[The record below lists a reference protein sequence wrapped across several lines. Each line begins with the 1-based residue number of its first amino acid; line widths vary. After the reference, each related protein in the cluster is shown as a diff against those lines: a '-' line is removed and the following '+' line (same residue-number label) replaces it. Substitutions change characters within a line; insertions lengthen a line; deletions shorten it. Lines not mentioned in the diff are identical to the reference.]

1 MFSDV
6 TANWCGIIIR
16 PEKMKCS
23 QAVTIV
29 NQLGL
34 HARAATKL
42 AQLCQQ
48 FTSRIELVQEDKCAD
63 ANSVLALL
71 MLASSKGKTLQV
83 CTEGEDAQRALSA
96 VVDLINNG
104 FDEN

>member
-1 MFSDV
+1 
-6 TANWCGIIIR
+6 
-16 PEKMKCS
+16 MKCS
-23 QAVTIV
+23 EAVTIV

-48 FTSRIELVQEDKCAD
+48 FTAKIELVQEDKTAD
-63 ANSVLALL
+63 ASSVLALL

-83 CTEGEDAQRALSA
+83 CTEGDDAEQALSA
-96 VVDLINNG
+96 VVDLISNG
-104 FDEN
+104 FDET

>member
-1 MFSDV
+1 M
-6 TANWCGIIIR
+6 N
-16 PEKMKCS
+16 KCS
-23 QAVTIV
+23 ESVTIV

-34 HARAATKL
+34 HARAASKL

-48 FTSRIELVQEDKCAD
+48 FSARIELVQEDKTAD
-63 ANSVLALL
+63 ASSVLALL

-83 CTEGEDAQRALSA
+83 CTEGTDAQQALDA
-96 VVDLINNG
+96 VVNLIKNG

>member
-1 MFSDV
+1 
-6 TANWCGIIIR
+6 
-16 PEKMKCS
+16 MKCS
-23 QAVTIV
+23 EEVTIV

-48 FTSRIELVQEDKCAD
+48 FQAKIELVQEDKTAD
-63 ANSVLALL
+63 ASSVLALL

-83 CTEGEDAQRALSA
+83 CADGEDAQQALRAVA
-96 VVDLINNG
+96 DLIKNG

>member
-1 MFSDV
+1 MRCKQ
-6 TANWCGIIIR
+6 T
-16 PEKMKCS
+16 
-23 QAVTIV
+23 VTIV

-48 FTSRIELVQEDKCAD
+48 FSAKIELIQDKQTAD

-83 CTEGEDAQRALSA
+83 ATDGTDAQQALDA
-96 VVDLINNG
+96 VVNLINNG
-104 FDEN
+104 FDED

>member
-1 MFSDV
+1 
-6 TANWCGIIIR
+6 
-16 PEKMKCS
+16 MKCS
-23 QAVTIV
+23 EEVTIV

-48 FTSRIELVQEDKCAD
+48 FLAKIELVQEDKTAD
-63 ANSVLALL
+63 ASSVLALL
-71 MLASSKGKTLQV
+71 MLASSKGKTLLV
-83 CTEGEDAQRALSA
+83 CADGEDATQALRAVA
-96 VVDLINNG
+96 DLIKNG

>member
-1 MFSDV
+1 M
-6 TANWCGIIIR
+6 
-16 PEKMKCS
+16 PMKYS
-23 QAVTIV
+23 EEVTIV

-48 FTSRIELVQEDKCAD
+48 FSSRIDLIQEGKTAD
-63 ANSVLALL
+63 ASSVLALL

-83 CTEGEDAQRALSA
+83 CTEGEDAAEALKA

-104 FDEN
+104 FDES

>member
-1 MFSDV
+1 M
-6 TANWCGIIIR
+6 ANNFK
-16 PEKMKCS
+16 ET
-23 QAVTIV
+23 VTIV

-48 FTSRIELVQEDKCAD
+48 FNAKIELQQDGRSAD
-63 ANSVLALL
+63 ASSVLALL
-71 MLASSKGKTLQV
+71 MLASSKGKNVDVVTSGEQAQAALQAV
-83 CTEGEDAQRALSA
+83 TGLIRA
-96 VVDLINNG
+96 G

>member
-1 MFSDV
+1 
-6 TANWCGIIIR
+6 
-16 PEKMKCS
+16 MKCS
-23 QAVTIV
+23 GDVTIV

-48 FTSRIELVQEDKCAD
+48 FDAKIQLVQEGKTAD
-63 ANSVLALL
+63 ASSVLALL
-71 MLASSKGKTLQV
+71 MLASSKGKTVQV
-83 CTEGEDAQRALSA
+83 CTEGVQAEQALTA

-104 FDEN
+104 FDET

>member
-1 MFSDV
+1 MKFSE
-6 TANWCGIIIR
+6 T
-16 PEKMKCS
+16 
-23 QAVTIV
+23 VTIV

-42 AQLCQQ
+42 AQLCQRFQ
-48 FTSRIELVQEDKCAD
+48 CRIELVQEDKSAD
-63 ANSVLALL
+63 ASSVLALL

-83 CTEGEDAQRALSA
+83 CTEGDDAEQALTA

-104 FDEN
+104 FDES

>member
-1 MFSDV
+1 MQCRQ
-6 TANWCGIIIR
+6 T
-16 PEKMKCS
+16 
-23 QAVTIV
+23 VTIV

-48 FTSRIELVQEDKCAD
+48 FQAKIELVQDEKTAD
-63 ANSVLALL
+63 ASSVLALL
-71 MLASSKGKTLQV
+71 MLASSKGKTVQV
-83 CTEGEDAQRALSA
+83 CTEGVDAEQALSA

-104 FDEN
+104 FDEQ

>member
-1 MFSDV
+1 
-6 TANWCGIIIR
+6 
-16 PEKMKCS
+16 MKCS
-23 QAVTIV
+23 EEVTIV

-48 FTSRIELVQEDKCAD
+48 FQAKIELVQEDKTAD
-63 ANSVLALL
+63 ASSVLALL

-83 CTEGEDAQRALSA
+83 CADGEDAEHALRAVA
-96 VVDLINNG
+96 DLIKNG